1 MMGGSTIAQKILA
14 RASGRERVSA
24 GEIVWATP
32 DVVICHD
39 HNFPRFLDG
48 MQAVGR
54 ERIAVADRLVVGID
68 HRPYSDD
75 PVIVR
80 ARRRIRETVKEQGIK
95 RFFDLG
101 EHGISHNL
109 PIDHGMVRPGQLVIA
124 SDSRAPALGA
134 SGAMSIPLGGGL
146 LVVLATGKAWLRVPE
161 SLKVIVGGKPRAGV
175 MSRDIGAYLIQQI
188 GADNGDYRSIELS
201 GPTIAAMSMD
211 ERQTICN
218 AMVDIGVK
226 AAMVVPDEVTRA
238 WAARFDWKAEPVLP
252 DADASYEQ
260 VLEFDVSHLE
270 PQIALPPDP
279 TNLKPLSEMV
289 GRKVQ
294 QVFIGSCIG
303 GKLEDIRAAAHTVR
317 GRKAKP
323 GVRFLVI
330 PATTAIYRAALE
342 EGLIDMLANANAD
355 IAVGACG
362 PCYGTLAPL
371 EGDEVCIATSTRNE
385 VGRMGSEKATV
396 LLSNAA
402 VAAASAITGEITDPR
417 TLAEVAA

>member
-1 MMGGSTIAQKILA
+1 MGRTIAQKILA
-14 RASGRERVSA
+14 RASGRKDVTP

-32 DVVICHD
+32 DVVVCHD

-48 MQAVGR
+48 MQVVGR
-54 ERIAVADRLVVGID
+54 DKIAVADRLVVGVD

-80 ARRRIRETVKEQGIK
+80 ARQRIRDEVARQGVK

-109 PIDHGMVRPGQLVIA
+109 PIDHGTVRPGQLLIA

-134 SGAMSIPLGGGL
+134 AGAMAIALGGGL
-146 LVVLATGKAWLRVPE
+146 LVVLATGRAWLRVPH
-161 SLKVIVGGKPRAGV
+161 SLKVVVTGTPRPGV
-175 MSRDIGAYLIQQI
+175 MSRDIAAFLIREI
-188 GADNGDYRSIELS
+188 GPDLGDYRSIELGGS
-201 GPTIAAMSMD
+201 TIAAMDMD
-211 ERQTICN
+211 ERQTVTN

-226 AAMVVPDEVTRA
+226 AAIVPADEVTRK
-238 WAARFDWKAEPVLP
+238 WASQFDWPFEPVLADP
-252 DADASYEQ
+252 DAEYEK
-260 VLEFDVSHLE
+260 VLEFDIGALE

-279 TNLKPLSEMV
+279 TNLQPLSAML

-303 GKLEDIRAAAHTVR
+303 GKLEDIRAAANTVR
-317 GRKAKP
+317 GHKIKP
-323 GVRFLVI
+323 GMRFIVI
-330 PATTAIYRAALE
+330 PATTGIYKQALA
-342 EGLIDMLANANAD
+342 EGLIDALAAANAV

-362 PCYGTLAPL
+362 PCFGTLAPL
-371 EGDEVCIATSTRNE
+371 EGDEVCLATSTRNE
-385 VGRMGSEKATV
+385 NGRMGSEKATV

-402 VAAASAITGEITDPR
+402 VAAAAAITGEITDPQ
-417 TLAEVAA
+417 TLNAKAAA

>member
-1 MMGGSTIAQKILA
+1 MASTIAEKILA
-14 RASGRERVSA
+14 RASGRKTVTP

-48 MQAVGR
+48 MEAVGKK
-54 ERIAVADRLVVGID
+54 RIAVADRLLVGID

-80 ARRRIRETVKEQGIK
+80 ARRRIREAVKEQGVK

-134 SGAMSIPLGGGL
+134 AGAMAIPLGGGL
-146 LVVLATGKAWLRVPE
+146 LVVLATGKAWLRVPH
-161 SLKVIVGGKPRAGV
+161 SIRVVVSGKPRAGV
-175 MSRDIGAYLIQQI
+175 MSRDIAAHLINRI
-188 GADNGDYRSIELS
+188 GADQGDYRSVELG

-211 ERQTICN
+211 ERQTVCN

-226 AAMVVPDEVTRA
+226 AAIVPADDVTLR
-238 WAARFDWKAEPVLP
+238 WAARFDWTAEPVHADP
-252 DADASYEQ
+252 DAAYER
-260 VLEFDVSHLE
+260 VLEFDVSGLE

-279 TNLKPLSEMV
+279 TNIRPLSEML

-294 QVFIGSCIG
+294 QVFVGSCIG

-317 GRKAKP
+317 GHTVKP

-330 PATTAIYRAALE
+330 PATTAIYHAALA
-342 EGLIDMLANANAD
+342 EGLIEILSAAHAD

-385 VGRMGSEKATV
+385 MGRMGSEKATV

-402 VAAASAITGEITDPR
+402 VAAAAAITGEITDPR
-417 TLAEVAA
+417 TLKHAVSA

>member
-1 MMGGSTIAQKILA
+1 MAQTIAQKVLA
-14 RASGRERVSA
+14 RASGSRKVST
-24 GEIVWATP
+24 GDIVWATP

-54 ERIAVADRLVVGID
+54 KQIAVADRLVVGID

-80 ARRRIRETVKEQGIK
+80 ARRRIRETVKEQGVS

-109 PIDHGMVRPGQLVIA
+109 PIDHGTVRPGQLVIA

-134 SGAMSIPLGGGL
+134 AGAMAVPLGGGL
-146 LVVLATGKAWLRVPE
+146 LVVLATGRAWLRVPE
-161 SLKVIVGGKPRAGV
+161 SLRVVVSGRPRPGV
-175 MSRDIGAYLIQQI
+175 MSRDIAACLISQI
-188 GADNGDYRSIELS
+188 GADLGDYRSIELS
-201 GPTIAAMSMD
+201 GPVIADMD
-211 ERQTICN
+211 MDARQTVCN

-226 AAMVVPDEVTRA
+226 AAIVPADDVTLR
-238 WAARFDWKAEPVLP
+238 WAARFEWKCEPVLP
-252 DADASYEQ
+252 DPDAEYEQ
-260 VLEFDVSHLE
+260 VLEFEISALE

-279 TNLKPLSEMV
+279 TNLQPLSAML

-303 GKLEDIRAAAHTVR
+303 GKLEDIRAAANTVR
-317 GRKAKP
+317 GHKARP

-330 PATTAIYRAALE
+330 PATTAIYRQALA
-342 EGLIDMLANANAD
+342 EGLIEVLAAANAE

-385 VGRMGSEKATV
+385 MGRMGSESATV

-402 VAAASAITGEITDPR
+402 VAAASAITGEITDP
-417 TLAEVAA
+417 LALKAGAR

>member
-1 MMGGSTIAQKILA
+1 MGQTIAQKVLA
-14 RASGRERVSA
+14 RAAGRKTVPV

-54 ERIAVADRLVVGID
+54 KQIAVADRLLVGID

-80 ARRRIRETVKEQGIK
+80 ARRRIREEVKSQGVK

-109 PIDHGMVRPGQLVIA
+109 PVDHGTVRPGQLVIA

-134 SGAMSIPLGGGL
+134 TGAMSIPLGGGL
-146 LVVLATGKAWLRVPE
+146 LVVLATGRAWLRVPQ
-161 SLKVIVGGKPRAGV
+161 SLRVVVGGTPRPGV
-175 MSRDIGAYLIQQI
+175 MSRDIAAYLIREI
-188 GADNGDYRSIELS
+188 GPDLGDYKSIELG
-201 GPTIAAMSMD
+201 GPTIAAMDMD
-211 ERQTICN
+211 ARQTVCN

-226 AAMVVPDEVTRA
+226 AAIVPADEVTLA
-238 WAARFDWKAEPVLP
+238 WAAQFDWKAEPVHADP
-252 DADASYEQ
+252 DAEYER
-260 VLEFDVSHLE
+260 VLEFDVSALE

-279 TNLKPLSEMV
+279 TNIRPLSEML
-289 GRKVQ
+289 GRKVHQ
-294 QVFIGSCIG
+294 AFVGSCIG
-303 GKLEDIRAAAHTVR
+303 GKLEDIRAAANAVR
-317 GRKAKP
+317 GHKVKP
-323 GVRFLVI
+323 GVRLLVI
-330 PATTAIYRAALE
+330 PATTVIYQKALA
-342 EGLIDMLANANAD
+342 EGLIEILAAANAD

-385 VGRMGSEKATV
+385 SGRMGSEAATV

-417 TLAEVAA
+417 SLAGKAAA